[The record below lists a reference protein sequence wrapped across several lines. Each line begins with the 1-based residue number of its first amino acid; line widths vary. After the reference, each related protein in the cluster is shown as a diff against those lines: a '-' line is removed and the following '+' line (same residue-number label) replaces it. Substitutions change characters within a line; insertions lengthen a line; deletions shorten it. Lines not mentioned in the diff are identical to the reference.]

1 MKHFSEIISGLINVS
16 RITIPSL
23 FNVRLEKIKPGLNA
37 EPLRIDARTNQPFTN
52 TKRLI
57 H

>member
-23 FNVRLEKIKPGLNA
+23 FNVRLEKN
-37 EPLRIDARTNQPFTN
+37 
-52 TKRLI
+52 
-57 H
+57 